1 MWHSLG
7 TTMASSFL
15 ASLVESV
22 EALTVILAVG
32 STRGWR
38 PTLIGGVAAL
48 VVLVVIVALFGG
60 ALARV
65 PLNALQ
71 LVMGALLILFGLR
84 WLQKAALRA
93 AGLIPLHDEAQIFR
107 DEQRRLQTMGLRTG
121 WDGVAFATAFQITI
135 LEGTEVVFVVIGLSA
150 GSSRLLQG
158 ASMGAAGALILV
170 AAAGALIH
178 RPLAKVPENQ
188 LKLVVA
194 VLLSAFGAFWFGEG
208 LGLSWPGGHAALL
221 VLIAAFAVVAA
232 GTLWGCIGIRD
243 GTDRRELQGRSR

>member
-93 AGLIPLHDEAQIFR
+93 SGLIPLHDEAQIFR
-107 DEQRRLQTMGLRTG
+107 DEQRRLQTIGLRTG

-135 LEGTEVVFVVIGLSA
+135 LEGTEVVFVIIGLSA
-150 GSSRLLQG
+150 GSSRLLG
-158 ASMGAAGALILV
+158 RKYGSRGRFDPRGHSRRTYSPPLSERAGKPAEARCRRIAVCLRRFLV
-170 AAAGALIH
+170 RRRARSFVAG
-178 RPLAKVPENQ
+178 R
-188 LKLVVA
+188 
-194 VLLSAFGAFWFGEG
+194 
-208 LGLSWPGGHAALL
+208 
-221 VLIAAFAVVAA
+221 
-232 GTLWGCIGIRD
+232 
-243 GTDRRELQGRSR
+243 

>member
-1 MWHSLG
+1 
-7 TTMASSFL
+7 MASAFL

-38 PTLIGGVAAL
+38 PTLIGVVAAL
-48 VVLVVIVALFGG
+48 VLLIAMVALFGG

-71 LVMGALLILFGLR
+71 LVMGALLVLFGLR

-93 AGLIPLHDEAQIFR
+93 AGVIALHDEAQIFR
-107 DEQRRLQTMGLRTG
+107 ERQRGLQTTGRRSG
-121 WDGVAFATAFQITI
+121 WDGLAFATAFQITV
-135 LEGTEVVFVVIGLSA
+135 LEGVEVVFIVIGFSA
-150 GSSRLLQG
+150 GSFRLLQAASIG
-158 ASMGAAGALILV
+158 ATCALILV
-170 AAAGALIH
+170 AAAGVLIH

-194 VLLSAFGAFWFGEG
+194 VFLCAFGTFWFGEG
-208 LGLSWPGGHAALL
+208 VGLSWLGDDTAIL
-221 VLIAAFAVVAA
+221 VLAAAYGAVAA
-232 GTLWGCIGIRD
+232 GTIWGCIGIRD
-243 GTDRRELQGRSR
+243 RAHRRELQGRAR